1 MAKCN
6 LCGNAID
13 SILETINMPGEAIS
27 AWIREGNVLTIKYEL
42 EYGLCGTN
50 VEMDIPIIH
59 CPICGRKLKDGEQ

>member
-42 EYGLCGTN
+42 EYGLCSTN

>member
-6 LCGNAID
+6 LCGNEID
-13 SILETINMPGEAIS
+13 SILETTNMPGEAIS

-42 EYGLCGTN
+42 EYGLCVTN

>member
-6 LCGNAID
+6 LCGNEID
-13 SILETINMPGEAIS
+13 SILETTNMSGEAIS

-50 VEMDIPIIH
+50 VEMDIPIIY